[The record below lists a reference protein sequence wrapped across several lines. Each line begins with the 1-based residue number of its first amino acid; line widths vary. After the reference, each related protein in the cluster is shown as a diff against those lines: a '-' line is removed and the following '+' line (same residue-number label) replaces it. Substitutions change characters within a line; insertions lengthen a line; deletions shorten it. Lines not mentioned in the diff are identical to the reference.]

1 MGQKV
6 DATKS
11 PRNRS
16 GPVLAREREVAKTE
30 AINALLTRPIAILPA
45 KVGDPVRPFALGL
58 WNDIRPLLKPD
69 VSVSALRKAMAT
81 YVHSRSYQIAVARA
95 GSVRHDING
104 EPVEPVS
111 EADRLDALRKYEGF
125 QARDGSTKPKSTSPA
140 QPTKTEAIRIA
151 LLRRKENPR

>member
-11 PRNRS
+11 SRTRS
-16 GPVLAREREVAKTE
+16 GPVLAREREVAKSE

-81 YVHSRSYQIAVARA
+81 YVHSRSYQIAMARA

-104 EPVEPVS
+104 VPVEPVS

-125 QARDGSTKPKSTSPA
+125 QARDGSSKPQSTSPA

-151 LLRRKENPR
+151 LLRREENPR